1 MKKILFIGGKG
12 YLGSLV
18 KKRIKGFKI
27 ISPEKKHLNILN
39 ITQLQKYINNDLFCV
54 INFSGQ
60 IGRNTND
67 INILGNKNI
76 LKIFK
81 KKKITS
87 PLIFF
92 SSTLI
97 KSFKKNKL
105 EKIKNV
111 GVNSIYANSKI
122 EAENFLM
129 KNYDKTII
137 LRISNVYDNKFKKNS
152 IFRNILNSIKNNSIL
167 NISNIKTYRNY
178 IHIDDLAGHINYL
191 LKDPNKI
198 KNSKIISLV
207 NENFNIRQIIKLFE
221 KKYNIKINIKDFK
234 KNLKKNYSQKIYVKS
249 FKKTGYKNKFNITKS
264 IKNYNEK

>member
-1 MKKILFIGGKG
+1 
-12 YLGSLV
+12 
-18 KKRIKGFKI
+18 
-27 ISPEKKHLNILN
+27 
-39 ITQLQKYINNDLFCV
+39 
-54 INFSGQ
+54 
-60 IGRNTND
+60 
-67 INILGNKNI
+67 
-76 LKIFK
+76 
-81 KKKITS
+81 
-87 PLIFF
+87 
-92 SSTLI
+92 
-97 KSFKKNKL
+97 
-105 EKIKNV
+105 
-111 GVNSIYANSKI
+111 
-122 EAENFLM
+122 M

-198 KNSKIISLV
+198 KKSKIISLV

>member
-81 KKKITS
+81 KKKIT
-87 PLIFF
+87 
-92 SSTLI
+92 
-97 KSFKKNKL
+97 
-105 EKIKNV
+105 
-111 GVNSIYANSKI
+111 
-122 EAENFLM
+122 
-129 KNYDKTII
+129 
-137 LRISNVYDNKFKKNS
+137 
-152 IFRNILNSIKNNSIL
+152 
-167 NISNIKTYRNY
+167 
-178 IHIDDLAGHINYL
+178 
-191 LKDPNKI
+191 
-198 KNSKIISLV
+198 
-207 NENFNIRQIIKLFE
+207 
-221 KKYNIKINIKDFK
+221 
-234 KNLKKNYSQKIYVKS
+234 
-249 FKKTGYKNKFNITKS
+249 
-264 IKNYNEK
+264 

>member
-1 MKKILFIGGKG
+1 
-12 YLGSLV
+12 
-18 KKRIKGFKI
+18 
-27 ISPEKKHLNILN
+27 
-39 ITQLQKYINNDLFCV
+39 
-54 INFSGQ
+54 
-60 IGRNTND
+60 
-67 INILGNKNI
+67 
-76 LKIFK
+76 
-81 KKKITS
+81 
-87 PLIFF
+87 
-92 SSTLI
+92 
-97 KSFKKNKL
+97 
-105 EKIKNV
+105 
-111 GVNSIYANSKI
+111 
-122 EAENFLM
+122 M

-234 KNLKKNYSQKIYVKS
+234 KKIKKNYSQKIYVKS